1 MYYDI
6 KVICT
11 YNTDEV
17 FNENDQ
23 VTEEEKEFIRN
34 VIYRQEL
41 LDILG
46 MEEYNEQ
53 EMTNKIHDLY
63 EMIKTNEEFNQC
75 ILHLE
80 NKFMIEDGEIGLMLL
95 FSYDYMYLAH
105 ICISE
110 FLEIGEIS
118 ETKINK
124 LQNAI
129 L

>member
-1 MYYDI
+1 MYNTN
-6 KVICT
+6 VICT
-11 YNTDEV
+11 YNTDDV
-17 FNENDQ
+17 FNEDDQ
-23 VTEEEKEFIRN
+23 VIEEEKEFIRN

-46 MEEYNEQ
+46 MEEYNEH
-53 EMTNKIHDLY
+53 EMTNKIHHLY
-63 EMIKTNEEFNQC
+63 EMIKTNKKFNEC

-80 NKFMIEDGEIGLMLL
+80 NKFMVADGEIGLMML
-95 FSYDYMYLAH
+95 FSYDYMYLTH

-110 FLEIGEIS
+110 FLEIGEIN
-118 ETKINK
+118 EINIHN